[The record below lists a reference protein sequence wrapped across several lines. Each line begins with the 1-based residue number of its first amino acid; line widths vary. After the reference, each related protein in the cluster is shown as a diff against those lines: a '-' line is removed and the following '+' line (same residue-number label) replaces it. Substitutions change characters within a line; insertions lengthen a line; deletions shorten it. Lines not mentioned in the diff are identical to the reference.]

1 MRNNIL
7 KNSRENKKKILP
19 VFFTFLVV
27 GMIFSF
33 SYLALSQTTDSNT
46 NIKGKDLSLNIYPS
60 DTIQKEIQYTTTQV
74 NNKTGKNETITKT
87 RYKNTDIIKVT
98 NSDFYIKDNG
108 NVEINLDIERSDL
121 GEKLSGP
128 PGHFNPSSIAVDL
141 NKEGYT
147 FNGGSF
153 DSSIVQDLR
162 NELEDLSFSVLK
174 GKEITKDRN
183 IPKGLAHSPQKN
195 THSVKVVMN
204 PDFSENY
211 KYASFKLGSH
221 STNID
226 LTPSLTSYYS
236 LQETSGEV
244 IDSHGDN
251 NALNFD
257 VTRGATG
264 IINNAFDFDGDN
276 DVVDINDFGTTSSDL
291 SFSLWV
297 KTSLSSGREYF
308 IGIYGDDSLWLGID
322 EGEFFSRSD
331 EAQSW
336 GGPSLDD
343 GNWHHVVVT
352 ISGDTTKDYIDGNL
366 VATNTRST
374 TFSPSSTDDVQIG
387 NSGDGYSG
395 RYMDGK
401 IDEVGIWDKA
411 LNSTEVSTLYERYDT
426 DNLGYPEVIEGAE
439 AGLNVNTLEAGNV
452 TTLSANLRGNLTS
465 LGEETNVSAYFNYR
479 EEGYSGWTNK
489 RVGSG
494 YLTLNETGVF
504 DWDTGLTLN
513 DNTTYEYIA
522 VVERENGSIVEG
534 NIKTFT
540 TDIEP
545 YFTKNAPKDDKVF
558 INGDNIF
565 LNLTFNNPDSYTI
578 NRTWYEIKEKGETSS
593 DFTKFDRN
601 SDVYIDLNY
610 TSYKWNTWTEYIVE
624 EGGSSGFSPFAIDEP
639 RDIHIYKSPE
649 IEIKNVTNLKENS
662 VKLKGKILNFNDF
675 EEINYKFQ
683 YKKSNETDWINTSLN
698 SKSTTGEFSKDIFN
712 LNPNTQYD
720 YRIFYNYSAYDD
732 TFSNTTEIN
741 NFTPYKE
748 LNVNTLQAENI
759 TAFSSKLKGNATSL
773 SYYDEVDVYFQY
785 RRIG

>member
-74 NNKTGKNETITKT
+74 NNQTGKNETITRTKH
-87 RYKNTDIIKVT
+87 KNTDIIKVT

-174 GKEITKDRN
+174 GKEIIKDRN

-264 IINNAFDFDGDN
+264 IINNAFSFDGDN

-322 EGEFFSRSD
+322 DGEFFSRSD

-387 NSGDGYSG
+387 NSGEGYSG

-439 AGLNVNTLEAGNV
+439 AGLNVNTLEAENV

-479 EEGYSGWTNK
+479 EEGDSSWTNEML
-489 RVGSG
+489 GFG
-494 YLTLNETGVF
+494 YLNLNETGVF

-545 YFTKNAPKDDKVF
+545 YFKLNSPEDNKVF
-558 INGDNIF
+558 NEERIIEFDSELI
-565 LNLTFNNPDSYTI
+565 NPDNYNMINATI
-578 NRTWYEIKEKGETSS
+578 YVINSSEYPYEIIKQETQTSFPLSNFSFDLKYVPKYWWGLKGFYEYNGNYKEIETIPN
-593 DFTKFDRN
+593 TL
-601 SDVYIDLNY
+601 YI
-610 TSYKWNTWTEYIVE
+610 K
-624 EGGSSGFSPFAIDEP
+624 
-639 RDIHIYKSPE
+639 KSPE
-649 IEIKNVTNLKENS
+649 VEIKNVTNLKETS
-662 VKLKGKILNFNDF
+662 VTLKGEILNFNDF

-698 SKSTTGEFSKDIFN
+698 SK
-712 LNPNTQYD
+712 
-720 YRIFYNYSAYDD
+720 
-732 TFSNTTEIN
+732 
-741 NFTPYKE
+741 
-748 LNVNTLQAENI
+748 
-759 TAFSSKLKGNATSL
+759 
-773 SYYDEVDVYFQY
+773 
-785 RRIG
+785 

>member
-74 NNKTGKNETITKT
+74 NNQTGKNETITRTKH
-87 RYKNTDIIKVT
+87 KNTDIIKVT

-174 GKEITKDRN
+174 GKEIIKDRN

-387 NSGDGYSG
+387 NKGDDHFG

-439 AGLNVNTLEAGNV
+439 AGLNVNTLEAENV

-465 LGEETNVSAYFNYR
+465 LGEETNVTAFFQRRIQDSTEWINLSEQYLTSTGTFNYNL
-479 EEGYSGWTNK
+479 SN
-489 RVGSG
+489 
-494 YLTLNETGVF
+494 
-504 DWDTGLTLN
+504 LN
-513 DNTTYEYIA
+513 DNTTYEFRALVKNETNIL
-522 VVERENGSIVEG
+522 STG

-545 YFTKNAPKDDKVF
+545 YFKLNSPEDNKVF
-558 INGDNIF
+558 NEERIIEFDSELI
-565 LNLTFNNPDSYTI
+565 NPDNYNMINATI
-578 NRTWYEIKEKGETSS
+578 YVINSSEYPYETIKQETQTSFPLSNFSFDLKYGPKYWWGLKGFYEYNGNYKEIETIPN
-593 DFTKFDRN
+593 TL
-601 SDVYIDLNY
+601 YI
-610 TSYKWNTWTEYIVE
+610 K
-624 EGGSSGFSPFAIDEP
+624 
-639 RDIHIYKSPE
+639 KSPE
-649 IEIKNVTNLKENS
+649 IEIKNVTNLKETS
-662 VKLKGKILNFNDF
+662 VTLKGEILNFNDF